1 MKTRSINK
9 LFKSDVVF
17 FDVFDTLIERTVGS
31 PSEVFRLVGDEQF
44 FDRRVSAERQC
55 AEAGGQFTLADIY
68 RILEKYYGEETKSL
82 MQKEI
87 DAELSCCRAK
97 EDVYSVFGRLVA
109 AGKEIFLISDMYLPS
124 SVIERM
130 LQRCGYSGYKKLYVS
145 NECGCGKRSGKL
157 FRYVIEDN
165 ALSGKSII
173 HVGDSIR
180 GDFLGARKAGIK
192 SVLIG
197 RKNRLK
203 RLLHIK

>member
-55 AEAGGQFTLADIY
+55 AEAGGQFSLTDIY

-109 AGKEIFLISDMYLPS
+109 AGTGRLQEPVLPQEH
-124 SVIERM
+124 SVQAVQE
-130 LQRCGYSGYKKLYVS
+130 Q
-145 NECGCGKRSGKL
+145 
-157 FRYVIEDN
+157 
-165 ALSGKSII
+165 
-173 HVGDSIR
+173 
-180 GDFLGARKAGIK
+180 AGRT
-192 SVLIG
+192 V
-197 RKNRLK
+197 RAVR
-203 RLLHIK
+203 R